1 MIAASRKR
9 WRRRLFGIAPALL
22 AAATA
27 AHRVEAQASKAPLDV
42 KAVGCISQT
51 QDTAAAPPTGH
62 EQGAAKGLTLS
73 RATLKLG
80 DGRGVGEPPRSAV
93 PGSLPAGGGSGSTD
107 AATSRAPVPV
117 EQSFWLVGA
126 KSAELTRFVGKR
138 VEVTG
143 TVDDRLTPNP
153 GTPNVTDAGSAAARR
168 AVTAPTEPPATAHPS
183 APSRSIS
190 VNSFRVIAEDCR

>member
-1 MIAASRKR
+1 M
-9 WRRRLFGIAPALL
+9 
-22 AAATA
+22 
-27 AHRVEAQASKAPLDV
+27 
-42 KAVGCISQT
+42 
-51 QDTAAAPPTGH
+51 
-62 EQGAAKGLTLS
+62 
-73 RATLKLG
+73 
-80 DGRGVGEPPRSAV
+80 
-93 PGSLPAGGGSGSTD
+93 
-107 AATSRAPVPV
+107 PV

-168 AVTAPTEPPATAHPS
+168 AVTAPPEPPVTAHPS